1 MEEINKVSNLYSR
14 PDNIVGRP
22 NGSRRPATLSSK
34 YPIEWKAYYDPWL
47 VEYVRGVPI
56 KEIAKHY
63 NFSEIQVGNVLR
75 SPAAK
80 ERLKD
85 IGAKILEAGVD
96 SVVQESLRINAI
108 KDKAL
113 KKMEDFLDDPNGLAQ
128 ASAFAF
134 IDRVVKINA
143 NVSAKPNPTNVNINN
158 TNIDASQK
166 TLVISQQSAE
176 NIAKALEMS
185 KDL

>member
-1 MEEINKVSNLYSR
+1 MEETNNTYVR
-14 PDNIVGRP
+14 PLNIVGRP

-47 VEYVRGVPI
+47 VEYVRGVSI

-85 IGAKILEAGVD
+85 IGAKIVEAGVD
-96 SVVQESLRINAI
+96 NLVQESLRINAI

-113 KKMEDFLDDPNGLAQ
+113 QRMEDFLDNSEYQ
-128 ASAFAF
+128 TASPFAF
-134 IDRVVKINA
+134 VDRAIKIKNS
-143 NVSAKPNPTNVNINN
+143 VSAQPTNGTNVNINQ
-158 TNIDASQK
+158 TIDNSKK
-166 TLVISQQSAE
+166 TLVISAESAN
-176 NIAKALEMS
+176 NISRALELS
-185 KDL
+185 ADL